1 MNETPAA
8 QAPKGKVLVV
18 DDERNMCRILSKIL
32 TDDGYH
38 VECRN
43 TAEQA
48 LAWLPGNHA
57 DIVLTD
63 LRMPGMDGLE
73 LLAQIKSHQPETCVI
88 VMTAYSTVENAV
100 QAMKSGAYD
109 YIKKPFDN
117 DELVSILRNAM
128 ERQQLLEQ
136 NRYLREQLSE
146 RFQLDNMIGK
156 SAPMQ
161 KIYDLVLKVAPLD
174 STVLI
179 TGESGTGKELVARA
193 IHHHSHRSK
202 KLLVAFSCAS
212 LPSELLESE
221 LFGFEKG
228 AFTGAHREKKG
239 LVEAAEGGSLFL
251 DEVGEMPLELQAKFL
266 RFLESRQYRRLGS
279 TATRIAD
286 LRLIAATNKNL
297 EQQVKESRFRED
309 LFFRLNVVQIVL
321 PPLRDRVEDIPL
333 LVEHFVRIFNQRY
346 GRSITGLDP
355 EAMQALLCYD
365 WPGNVRA
372 LQNTLE
378 NIMVTKESGVI
389 ETSELPARILG
400 RAASQAVK
408 DIPSYTGLSFRKAKE
423 AFERQYFRSLLESTD
438 SNVTRAALEAG
449 LSRRQLY
456 EKLNRYHLRREDD
469 EEAATEPVEDSAWD
483 E

>member
-1 MNETPAA
+1 MSETRAGKT
-8 QAPKGKVLVV
+8 PKGSVLVV
-18 DDERNMCRILSKIL
+18 DDERNMCRILNKVLS
-32 TDDGYH
+32 DEGYRVH
-38 VECRN
+38 CVH
-43 TAEQA
+43 TAEDA

-63 LRMPGMDGLE
+63 LRMPGMDGLD
-73 LLAQIKSHQPETCVI
+73 LLEQVKSHQPETCVI

-100 QAMKSGAYD
+100 QAMKAGAYD
-109 YIKKPFDN
+109 YVKKPFDN

-136 NRYLREQLSE
+136 NRYLQQQLSE
-146 RFQLDNMIGK
+146 RFQMDNMIGK
-156 SAPMQ
+156 SPPMQ

-179 TGESGTGKELVARA
+179 SGESGTGKELVARA
-193 IHHHSHRSK
+193 IHHHSHRAK

-221 LFGFEKG
+221 LFGFERG

-279 TATRIAD
+279 TAARTAD
-286 LRLIAATNKNL
+286 VRLIAATNKNL
-297 EQQVKESRFRED
+297 EAEVKEGRFRED
-309 LFFRLNVVQIVL
+309 LFFRLNVVQIAL
-321 PPLRDRVEDIPL
+321 PPLRERVEDIPL
-333 LVEHFVRIFNQRY
+333 LVKHFIGIFNERY
-346 GRSITGLDP
+346 GRSITGMDP
-355 EAMQALLCYD
+355 EAMQALLSYD

-389 ETSELPARILG
+389 ETSDLPARILG

-408 DIPSYTGLSFRKAKE
+408 DIPAYTGLSFRKAKE
-423 AFERQYFRSLLESTD
+423 AFERQYFRSLLSSTEN
-438 SNVTRAALEAG
+438 NVTRAALEAG

-456 EKLNRYHLRREDD
+456 EKLHKYHLRREED
-469 EEAATEPVEDSAWD
+469 EEMPVEPAGESAWD